1 MAILCLIYFGYSSV
15 TGATLE
21 LSPDM
26 DMPMLMIM
34 TTYSGASPE
43 DVNELITTEIEDQ
56 AASLSGLKSISSTSS
71 EGSSMVMLE
80 YEYGTDID
88 EAYDDLKKQID
99 IISAQLPDDAEEP
112 VIMEMSMDAQADI
125 TLSINNSQ
133 EEDLYSY
140 VNNEIAPEF
149 EKISEAAEVSVRGGS
164 EQYVKIELIR
174 EKVEQYQL
182 SMSSIS
188 EDIGDANLS
197 YPAGDIQVGSQE
209 LSVSTRM
216 DYDTVELLKEITL
229 TTPDGSTVYLEDV
242 ANVYTTYEDSDSI
255 ARYNGEDTISLSIT
269 KQQSSSTVDLSES
282 VKETQRRGSDGN

>member
-1 MAILCLIYFGYSSV
+1 M
-15 TGATLE
+15 
-21 LSPDM
+21 
-26 DMPMLMIM
+26 
-34 TTYSGASPE
+34 
-43 DVNELITTEIEDQ
+43 
-56 AASLSGLKSISSTSS
+56 
-71 EGSSMVMLE
+71 
-80 YEYGTDID
+80 
-88 EAYDDLKKQID
+88 
-99 IISAQLPDDAEEP
+99 
-112 VIMEMSMDAQADI
+112 
-125 TLSINNSQ
+125 
-133 EEDLYSY
+133 
-140 VNNEIAPEF
+140 
-149 EKISEAAEVSVRGGS
+149 
-164 EQYVKIELIR
+164 KIELIR

>member
-99 IISAQLPDDAEEP
+99 IISTQLPDDAEEP

-140 VNNEIAPEF
+140 
-149 EKISEAAEVSVRGGS
+149 GS